1 MNLED
6 PAPGPSP
13 ISPPL
18 RIRIAPRGFFELLVI
33 GYLIASGAQQTWIG
47 IQGASG
53 GMDWSRDEV
62 RSIAWPLAVGL
73 FSLLLSAQLWFRIPI
88 ARLSV
93 SILFLLQLSLRV
105 HESVIQA
112 PETWLLGSPAFRLQ
126 QLAEIL
132 FWALATIGLLT
143 RPWST
148 TMHHPDDDPRLI

>member
-1 MNLED
+1 MNLES
-6 PAPGPSP
+6 PPPGPSP
-13 ISPPL
+13 HDTPL
-18 RIRIAPRGFFELLVI
+18 RIRIAPRGFFELLII
-33 GYLIASGAQQTWIG
+33 GYLITSGVQHTWAG

-53 GMDWSRDEV
+53 GMEWSRDEV

-88 ARLSV
+88 ARLSI

-105 HESVIQA
+105 HEAVIQA

-126 QLAEIL
+126 QLAEII
-132 FWALATIGLLT
+132 FWATATIGLLT

-148 TMHHPDDDPRLI
+148 PVHFHDDDPRLI